1 MASPPPELTALPN
14 IYGDLSTTRPS
25 EFSRDAAQFD
35 AQLHSLLARAR
46 RGVWLALPWDRADLL
61 PALAARGFA
70 PHHWARDESEL
81 VLQCWRASGEEANPT
96 PPAPH
101 VDVGC
106 AAFVIN
112 RDGALLAIR
121 ERYQQSD
128 SYGVPGGHLDRG
140 ETLFDCAVREARE
153 ETGVACAPLGV
164 AALHEVQRL
173 ARPAAASDA
182 ELAAHAQSVRFGTAH
197 VGVYIVC
204 YATALG
210 VPLAPD
216 PAEVAEA
223 RWLPPADWHLL
234 SPHIRALLA
243 AAEAGGAIAEAASLS
258 AAAAAS
264 SGGSGSFS
272 FGGSVAGAAPA
283 ECGLIGAH
291 ALTLPGRRS
300 GAPQQHVI
308 YHASSARF
316 VGALARAGLG
326 AAAAAARPLMPIA
339 AGASGGRARVFS
351 AAAALGF
358 AAAAFAVGYAVGAR
372 RRV

>member
-14 IYGDLSTTRPS
+14 VYGDLSTTRPS
-25 EFSRDAAQFD
+25 EFSRDAALFD
-35 AQLHSLLARAR
+35 AQLRALLARAR
-46 RGVWLALPWDRADLL
+46 RGVWLALPWGRADLL

-81 VLQCWRASGEEANPT
+81 VLQCWRAGGGEANPT

-140 ETLFDCAVREARE
+140 ETLVDCAVREARA

-197 VGVYIVC
+197 VGVYVVC

-210 VPLAPD
+210 APLAPD

-234 SPHIRALLA
+234 SPHVRALLA

-258 AAAAAS
+258 AAAAS
-264 SGGSGSFS
+264 GGGSGSNRAAS
-272 FGGSVAGAAPA
+272 AAPA
-283 ECGLIGAH
+283 EYGLIGAH
-291 ALTLPGRRS
+291 ALTLPGRRG

-308 YHASSARF
+308 YNASSARY
-316 VGALARAGLG
+316 VGALERAGLG
-326 AAAAAARPLMPIA
+326 AAAAAARPLVPIT
-339 AGASGGRARVFS
+339 AGASGPRVRVLS
-351 AAAALGF
+351 AAAALGV
-358 AAAAFAVGYAVGAR
+358 AAAAFAIGYAAGAR
-372 RRV
+372 RRA